1 VWSLLLIIVSEQGGW
16 ATVLSQFGGRFG
28 QRMVIS
34 GQLGRVDRFWEAI
47 SVTLLGQ

>member
-1 VWSLLLIIVSEQGGW
+1 VSLLSHL
-16 ATVLSQFGGRFG
+16 GGRSG

-47 SVTLLGQ
+47 PVTLLLCQ